1 MPDKLIADKLYL
13 KTAKSLVVLNGA
25 VHPRLVELLPQDLA
39 SAAPAD
45 VVLLFA
51 LNRQEL
57 ERWWPEAL
65 AALGPMGTL
74 WVAYLKP
81 TAPKATDIDR
91 ASIDAFAR
99 DHGVQV
105 VAQVSLDGDWSGVRL
120 KRL

>member
-25 VHPRLVELLPQDLA
+25 VHPRLVELLPQDLIGEG
-39 SAAPAD
+39 PAD
-45 VVLLFA
+45 VVLVFA
-51 LNRQEL
+51 LNRKEL
-57 ERWWPEAL
+57 EQWWPAAL

-91 ASIDAFAR
+91 SSINAFAKE
-99 DHGVQV
+99 HGVMV